1 MKPEFE
7 TLWRQVKGIAA
18 GAEQADGKLPRK
30 KFGRDIPLDE
40 RLGKSPLEICLLRL
54 VMLDDKQLEHVA
66 GVVSG
71 LVVLLLLS
79 SRDPNKNNAQ
89 VILPRLMD
97 GYRAGMGAARL
108 ARKILSS

>member
-7 TLWRQVKGIAA
+7 EVWRQATGIAA
-18 GAEQADGKLPRK
+18 WAEQAHGKLPRK
-30 KFGRDIPLDE
+30 EFGRDIPLDE

-54 VMLDDKQLEHVA
+54 GMLENDQIDHAA
-66 GVVSG
+66 GIVSG
-71 LVVLLLLS
+71 LVVLLLS
-79 SRDPNKNNAQ
+79 SRDPNKNNAR

-97 GYRAGMGAARL
+97 GYRAGMDAARL